1 MPKPKYFF
9 LFFSLL
15 SGMFLFISVSFSQN
29 TNISGVINIYTSVTS
44 IPAGNCID
52 SFSVASTNGFNVGD
66 SILIIEM
73 QGATIDTSN
82 TITFG
87 TFLNFSN
94 SGNFELAKINSIAGN
109 TIRLTS
115 HLTRNYDVAGNIQI
129 VSYPQYVNAT
139 VTGTLTAPNWNGV
152 SGGVLAFS
160 VSGTLTL
167 NANID
172 LSGKGSRGG
181 TTSNNFWSGWYYQ
194 FCFGNANRGGQKGEG
209 IVPYLPNK
217 GYGRG
222 PQGNG
227 GGGGNDINT
236 AGAGGANYGRGGH
249 GGYAYQ
255 VAPDTLWGMTS
266 KNLDTGIVH
275 GKIYLGGGGGGG
287 HQNNSAGTVGENG
300 GGIIVL
306 HANTISGNGNSIKSD
321 GIDNNLVATIDG
333 AGGGGAGGSIFIQA
347 QNFNTNLTIEVKG
360 GKGGDEVYALQ
371 CHGNGGGG
379 GGGLIETTLASFPG
393 NVTTNV
399 AAGLRGN
406 GTCYNTAGDA
416 ANGDPGIVIYN
427 YSVNTQT
434 ILTSNTFDSICTGQS
449 IQIGP
454 NNTSGVTYQ
463 WNNGPTT
470 STQTVNPLVTTTYI
484 LTISDSVCSG
494 NNAYD
499 TVTVDVLTTPVA
511 SFTFTQNC
519 DSVIFANT
527 STGGN
532 SYQWNFGDGNNSV
545 LNNPSHTYNIAGSY
559 TVTLIVINGTCNDTV
574 SQTLTV
580 GTNPVAAF
588 TPITNNCSLTIG
600 FTNNSTG
607 SAIYNW
613 NFGDGNTD
621 TVPYPSHTYL
631 TPGTYT
637 ITLFVGTGP
646 CVDSISQ
653 TITIPPVAVASF
665 TPIVTNCS
673 LSVGFT
679 NNSAG
684 STIYNWN
691 FGDGNT
697 DTIGNPNHTYV
708 SPGTYIVNLIVGSG
722 NCADTISQSITI
734 TQMPVAS
741 FTPITNNCSLTIGFT
756 NNSTGSAIYNWNFGD
771 GNTDTV
777 QNPNHTYLTPGTYII
792 KLIVGSGACVDS
804 ITQSIT
810 IPPLAIASFTSLT
823 NNCNLSVA
831 LTNTSTNSNV
841 FHWDFGDN
849 QTSNLNSPNHT
860 YANSGT
866 FTISLI
872 AGTGNCADTITQT
885 VTVNPTSIA
894 GFTPTILNCDP
905 SVSFTNNSLG
915 FNSYSWN
922 FGDGDTSNLTNPIHT
937 YNVSGSYWVKFIAVS
952 GGCNDTINQEITINP
967 IPVASF
973 AYGFTGCNFIVNFTN
988 NSSGGSTYHWNF
1000 GDGDTSNNQT
1010 PVHTYSTMGNYSVTL
1025 IVTNSA
1031 GCSDTIIQPVNTT
1044 ILVIPDFNW
1053 MQAPCDPNVVF
1064 TNVSTNNFSSYWQ
1077 LGDGETSTGTGVD
1090 HTYNIIGNYNVTLII
1105 NDGTPC
1111 KATIT
1116 KTINVTT
1123 SNTDELYIPNA
1134 FTPNGDG
1141 INDYF
1146 VVQSINDC
1154 VPYEMSIYNRWGQM
1168 IFYTDSFPLIWDGT
1182 FNGDPVPTGS
1192 YVYLIRGGN
1201 FNKTGIITVI
1211 R

>member
-1 MPKPKYFF
+1 MTKPKYFI
-9 LFFSLL
+9 LFFFILSWLL
-15 SGMFLFISVSFSQN
+15 SFIPGAFSQN
-29 TNISGVINIYTSVTS
+29 TNISGIINIYTPVTS

-52 SFSVASTNGFNVGD
+52 HFDVASTNGFNIGD

-73 QGATIDTSN
+73 QGASIDTSN

-87 TFLNFSN
+87 TFLNFGN

-109 TIRLTS
+109 TITLSS
-115 HLTRNYDVAGNIQI
+115 HLTRSYDVAGNIQI
-129 VSYPQYVNAT
+129 VSVPQYVNAT
-139 VTGTLTAPNWNGV
+139 VTGTLTAQNWNGV
-152 SGGVLAFS
+152 TGGVLAFI

-181 TTSNNFWSGWYYQ
+181 TASNNSWTGWYYQ

-217 GYGRG
+217 SYGRG

-255 VAPDTLWGMTS
+255 VAPDTLWGMRS

-275 GKIYLGGGGGGG
+275 SKIYMGGGGGGG
-287 HQNNSAGTVGENG
+287 HQNNGDGSAGTNG
-300 GGIIVL
+300 GGIIVI
-306 HANTISGNGNSIKSD
+306 HANTITGNGNIIKSD
-321 GIDNNLVATIDG
+321 GIDNVIVATIDG
-333 AGGGGAGGSIFIQA
+333 AGGGGAGGSIFIQT
-347 QNFNTNLTIEVKG
+347 QNFNTNLTLEVKG
-360 GKGGDEVYALQ
+360 GKGGDEVYGPQ

-379 GGGLIETTLASFPG
+379 GGGLIETTLPSFPG
-393 NVTTNV
+393 NVTTNI
-399 AAGLRGN
+399 AGGLRGN
-406 GTCYNTAGDA
+406 GTCYNTVGDA
-416 ANGDPGIVIYN
+416 ANGNPGTIIYN
-427 YSVNTQT
+427 YVVIAPTMV
-434 ILTSNTFDSICTGQS
+434 TSNTLDSICSGQS

-454 NNTSGVTYQ
+454 TNTAGETYQ

-470 STQTVNPLVTTTYI
+470 STQTVNPIVTTTYI
-484 LTISDSVCSG
+484 LTISDSVCIGG
-494 NNAYD
+494 NGYD
-499 TVTVDVLTTPVA
+499 TVTVDVLTSPTA
-511 SFTFTQNC
+511 SFTFTQYC
-519 DSVIFANT
+519 DSVIFTNT

-545 LNNPSHTYNIAGSY
+545 LTNPSHNYNTAGTY
-559 TVTLIVINGTCNDTV
+559 TVTLIVINGSCNDTV

-580 GTNPVAAF
+580 GTNPVASF

-600 FTNNSTG
+600 FTNNSSG

-621 TVPYPSHTYL
+621 TVQNPSHAYVA
-631 TPGTYT
+631 PGTYT
-637 ITLFVGTGP
+637 ITLIVGSGQ
-646 CVDSISQ
+646 CIDSILQ
-653 TITIPPVAVASF
+653 TITIPPVAVAAF
-665 TPIVTNCS
+665 IPIVTNCS

-679 NNSAG
+679 NNSTG
-684 STIYNWN
+684 STNYNWN

-697 DTIGNPNHTYV
+697 DTIGNPNHNYV
-708 SPGTYIVNLIVGSG
+708 SPGTYTVTLIVGSG

-734 TQMPVAS
+734 SQMPVAS

-756 NNSTGSAIYNWNFGD
+756 NNSSGSAIYNWNFGD
-771 GNTDTV
+771 GNADTI
-777 QNPNHTYLTPGTYII
+777 QNPSHTYIAPGTYTIT
-792 KLIVGSGACVDS
+792 LTVGSGACIDS
-804 ITQSIT
+804 ITLSIT
-810 IPPLAIASFTSLT
+810 IPPLAVASFTSLT

-831 LTNTSTNSNV
+831 LTNTSTNSNIY
-841 FHWDFGDN
+841 HWDFGDN

-860 YANSGT
+860 YANAGT
-866 FTISLI
+866 YTIILI
-872 AGTGNCADTITQT
+872 AGTGNCSDTITQT
-885 VTVNPTSIA
+885 ITVNPTSSSS
-894 GFTPTILNCDP
+894 FTPTILNCNP
-905 SVSFTNNSLG
+905 TVGFTNNSLG
-915 FNSYSWN
+915 FTSYYWS
-922 FGDGDTSNLTNPIHT
+922 FGDGDTSNLINPSHT
-937 YNVSGSYWVKFIAVS
+937 YNTSGSYWVTLISISA
-952 GGCNDTINQEITINP
+952 GCNDTIKQLITINP
-967 IPVASF
+967 IPVAAF
-973 AYGFTGCNFIVNFTN
+973 AYGFTGCNSIVNFTN
-988 NSSGGSTYHWNF
+988 NSSGGNIYHWNF

-1010 PVHTYSTMGNYSVTL
+1010 PVHAFSTMGNYSVSL

-1031 GCSDTIIQPVNTT
+1031 GCSDTITQPVNTA
-1044 ILVIPDFNW
+1044 ILVVPDFNW
-1053 MQAPCDPNVVF
+1053 MEAPCDPNVVF
-1064 TNVSTNNFSSYWQ
+1064 DNISTNDFTSYWE
-1077 LGDGETSTGTGVD
+1077 LGDGETSNANGVD
-1090 HTYNIIGNYNVTLII
+1090 HTYNTIGNYNVTLVI

-1141 INDYF
+1141 INDVF

-1154 VPYEMSIYNRWGQM
+1154 MVYEMSIYNRWGQM
-1168 IFYTDSFPLIWDGT
+1168 LFYTDSYPLIWDGT

-1192 YVYLIRGGN
+1192 YIYLIRGGS
-1201 FNKTGIITVI
+1201 FNKTGIVTVI
-1211 R
+1211 K